1 MFGSNPGVCNVESTP
16 VEAVVPVSGVGGGAL
31 SFSSEKGK
39 CVVLATWEE
48 MQAAGVLART
58 SRRRR
63 RRGQRSRVQP
73 AGGAARGDLV
83 AAPAQ
88 QGISAPPPGALR
100 AILLAG
106 CSACS

>member
-1 MFGSNPGVCNVESTP
+1 MRGSGP
-16 VEAVVPVSGVGGGAL
+16 VGRGAGGRCA
-31 SFSSEKGK
+31 S
-39 CVVLATWEE
+39 
-48 MQAAGVLART
+48 
-58 SRRRR
+58 

-88 QGISAPPPGALR
+88 QGISAPPPGALP

-106 CSACS
+106 CR